1 MILHFAKENGFKV
14 SQTPCF
20 TSEHSGA
27 RKIAQQWADSCV
39 GGTSAPCLALPTAL
53 ICCLQIGPSYWGL
66 LRREERPLLGRTRT
80 RD

>member
-39 GGTSAPCLALPTAL
+39 GGTSAPCLALHLPLPSFAACRLGPPT
-53 ICCLQIGPSYWGL
+53 GGS
-66 LRREERPLLGRTRT
+66 
-80 RD
+80 